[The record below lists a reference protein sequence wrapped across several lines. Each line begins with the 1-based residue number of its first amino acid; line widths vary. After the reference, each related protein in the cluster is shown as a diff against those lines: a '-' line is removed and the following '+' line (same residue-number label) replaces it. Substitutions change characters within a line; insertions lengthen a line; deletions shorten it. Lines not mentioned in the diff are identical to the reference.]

1 MALKLNFRRFANE
14 KTASCSPFIAFAGL
28 KHNEFFYLKWLG
40 ICIFEKIIGQKSE
53 GKNINKIEK
62 Y

>member
-28 KHNEFFYLKWLG
+28 KHNDVKWLK